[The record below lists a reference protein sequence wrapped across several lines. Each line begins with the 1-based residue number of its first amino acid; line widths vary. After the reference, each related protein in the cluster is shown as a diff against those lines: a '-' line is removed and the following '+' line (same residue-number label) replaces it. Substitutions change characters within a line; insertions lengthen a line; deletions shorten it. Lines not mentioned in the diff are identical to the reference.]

1 MKLVIGSRPVAVQ
14 VSRPVGHWNAG
25 DASAGVSLTLSPE
38 PEQPPWK
45 VW

>member
-1 MKLVIGSRPVAVQ
+1 MKLVIGSLPGELHVL
-14 VSRPVGHWNAG
+14 RPVGQPNAG
-25 DASAGVSLTLSPE
+25 DASAGVSETWSPW

>member
-1 MKLVIGSRPVAVQ
+1 MKLWIGSRPGAEQ
-14 VSRPVGHWNAG
+14 VSRPFGHWYAG
-25 DASAGVSLTLSPE
+25 DASAGVSETWSPE